1 MVLSMLM
8 QCMRE
13 IMNELC
19 RNKFE
24 YLKDAIDSIDRTFDF
39 IQVQTLI
46 ENFVA
51 TCNPPEIYRVFLEC
65 KLWNLE
71 KRL

>member
-1 MVLSMLM
+1 M

-24 YLKDAIDSIDRTFDF
+24 YLKDAIDYIDRTFDF

-46 ENFVA
+46 ENFVD
-51 TCNPPEIYRVFLEC
+51 TCDPPEIYKIFLEV
-65 KLWNLE
+65 KLKNCE
-71 KRL
+71 KRLYE